1 MILPRRPVAVL
12 GAVALVAALGGCIDH
27 PPDAASLTNES
38 DEPVVITFEGSDE
51 VVELPPREARS
62 LPGDEC
68 VGTGIVVST
77 SDGTELAAFDGGA
90 CTTTILTVHD
100 DGEVTVHERGQE
112 TDRPTRD
119 G

>member
-1 MILPRRPVAVL
+1 MTAPRRVA
-12 GAVALVAALGGCIDH
+12 AAAILVAALTGCIDH
-27 PPDAASLTNES
+27 PPDAATLTNES
-38 DEPVVITFEGSDE
+38 DEPVVVTFDGSAD
-51 VVELPPREARS
+51 VVELPAREGRS

-68 VGTGIVVST
+68 VGTAIVVSAQ
-77 SDGTELAAFDGGA
+77 DGTVLASFDGGA

-112 TDRPTRD
+112 TDRPARD